1 MAQGFGRMKATL
13 EFDLPEDNCE
23 FRLASRGM
31 DWALV
36 VHEIVNVRLRAWLK
50 YGHEFKTADE
60 ALEAVRDLVFS
71 EIEARGVSLD
81 DIV

>member
-1 MAQGFGRMKATL
+1 MKATL
-13 EFDLPEDNCE
+13 EFDLPEDDCA

-36 VHEIVNVRLRAWLK
+36 VHGLVNGSLRSWLK
-50 YGHEFKTADE
+50 YGHEFTTADE

-71 EIEARGVSLD
+71 EIEAHGVSLD